1 MLLKFINF
9 VIGENITEG
18 LNGRDTKT
26 ALKDFIF
33 ILATVLSAIILG
45 LIFHKLGFSDVTVI
59 AWYIL
64 AVQLIAVR
72 VSGRVTNAVVSIIC
86 VIVFNFFF
94 TEPKYSLLAYDSDY
108 SMTFFVMFIVS
119 FLAGMLADQLRKML
133 RQAEKDKIR
142 TQILFDTSQLL
153 NKADTYE
160 EVATV
165 IGMQLKKLHD
175 RGICINLGDNS
186 DEGVLYF
193 PEECKKEFDTAI
205 ENESLEWTYLS
216 GKRAGNGTAVYPAA
230 HGTYIPIMYNGNIYG
245 VIGIL
250 NEGKNRDE
258 YTEGIT
264 TAILNQ
270 CELAMENIKSLSE
283 KETEK
288 LKVQNERLKANLLR
302 GISHDLRTPLTS
314 ISGNASVLL
323 QSGDE
328 LDISTRRQL
337 QQDIYDDSKWL
348 INLVENLLSISRV
361 QEGNVSL
368 NCTNEVLDD
377 IIDEALQHID
387 RHISEHSLEVKK
399 SDDMLLVNVDP
410 HLIVQVIIN
419 LIDNAI
425 KYSGIGST
433 ICLSSEKKD
442 GQIVVSVS
450 DNGPGISDDEKNR
463 VFEMFYN
470 GKKSVEDSRKSM
482 GLGLALCRSI
492 VEAHG
497 GVIEADSNESGGV
510 VFRFTLPE
518 AKGIKTD
525 EQ

>member
-9 VIGENITEG
+9 VIGENKTEKISNRG
-18 LNGRDTKT
+18 IKS
-26 ALKDFIF
+26 ALMDLIF
-33 ILATVLSAIILG
+33 VLVSVLWATILG

-64 AVQLIAVR
+64 AVQVVAVR
-72 VSGRVTNAVVSIIC
+72 VSGRVFNAVVSVIC

-133 RQAEKDKIR
+133 RQAEKDKVR

-153 NKADTYE
+153 NKADNYE

-175 RGICINLGDNS
+175 RGICIYLGENS
-186 DEGVLYF
+186 NEDTLYF
-193 PEECKKEFDTAI
+193 PEDCRKKFDT
-205 ENESLEWTYLS
+205 ELEKDSLQWTYRS
-216 GKRAGNGTAVYPAA
+216 GKFAGNGTAVYPAA
-230 HGTYIPIMYNGNIYG
+230 QGSYFPIMYSGHIYG
-245 VIGIL
+245 VVGIL

-270 CELAMENIKSLSE
+270 CELAMENIKSVNE
-283 KETEK
+283 KEAEK

-323 QSGDE
+323 QSGEE
-328 LDISTRRQL
+328 LDSSTRRQL

-348 INLVENLLSISRV
+348 INLVENLLAISRV
-361 QEGNVSL
+361 QEGDVRL
-368 NCTNEVLDD
+368 NCSNEVLDD

-399 SDDMLLVNVDP
+399 SQDMLLVNVDP

-425 KYSGIGST
+425 KYSGVGST
-433 ICLSSEKKD
+433 ICLSSEKKE

-450 DNGPGISDDEKNR
+450 DNGPGIASDERNR

-470 GKKSVEDSRKSM
+470 GKKGIEDSRKSM

-497 GVIEADSNESGGV
+497 GVIEANSNEVGGV
-510 VFRFTLPE
+510 IFSFTLPE